1 MRQFERC
8 VLAAG
13 PITPSILFDGSLVWL
28 FIQRCCEARDSTALK
43 TALRDP
49 ELVTMMQA
57 TNMWNRDDF
66 AHTLYG
72 S

>member
-1 MRQFERC
+1 MLRSQG
-8 VLAAG
+8 LD
-13 PITPSILFDGSLVWL
+13 TLKIL
-28 FIQRCCEARDSTALK
+28 
-43 TALRDP
+43 LRDP
-49 ELVTMMQA
+49 PLVTVMQA